1 MSRFDT
7 CLRSVTSRDDL
18 RYCGQLA
25 QMRQIMC
32 KRHLSGPAAASG
44 RSVLINASEY
54 RSKAPKFL
62 ATALASLN
70 AVGILSY

>member
-1 MSRFDT
+1 
-7 CLRSVTSRDDL
+7 
-18 RYCGQLA
+18 
-25 QMRQIMC
+25 MC